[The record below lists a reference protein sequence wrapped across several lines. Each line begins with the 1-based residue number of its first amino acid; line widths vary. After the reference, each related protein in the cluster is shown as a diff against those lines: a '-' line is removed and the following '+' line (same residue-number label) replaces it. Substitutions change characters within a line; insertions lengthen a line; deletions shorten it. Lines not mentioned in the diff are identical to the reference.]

1 MAYYDGEDAHFDE
14 DWDTR
19 CPDREEMEAE
29 ENSDDDDDED

>member
-1 MAYYDGEDAHFDE
+1 MAYYDGEETNFDE

-29 ENSDDDDDED
+29 ENSSDDDED